1 MSHVC
6 SSGGKAA
13 APSKPLV
20 IAASHGQS
28 RSNRL
33 LTSTTPPSA
42 VFFRFAPPA
51 RIERIFQVVHV
62 RWIHVKRSALH
73 ILQRP
78 NIHLAGEEVA
88 HRQQPAERVN
98 KFPGLDFFHA
108 VDQEFS
114 CHGRAAQADRFQ
126 NRNFAAAQLDLV
138 SHVAI
143 LTVNRVV
150 SSELF
155 GEALICVFFQP
166 IPKRAQPVV
175 DFRFRAN

>member
-1 MSHVC
+1 M
-6 SSGGKAA
+6 
-13 APSKPLV
+13 
-20 IAASHGQS
+20 IAVSHGQS
-28 RSNRL
+28 RSNLL
-33 LTSTTPPSA
+33 LTSTSTAPSL
-42 VFFRFAPPA
+42 FFRFAPPV
-51 RIERIFQVVHV
+51 RIERIFQVMHV
-62 RWIHVKRSALH
+62 RWIHAKGSALH

-78 NIHLAGEEVA
+78 NIHLSGEEVA
-88 HRQQPAERVN
+88 HRQQPSKRIN
-98 KFPGLDFFHA
+98 KFAGLDFFYSI
-108 VDQEFS
+108 DQEFS
-114 CHGRAAQADRFQ
+114 CYGGTGQANRFQ
-126 NRNFAAAQLDLV
+126 NCNFASAQLDLM